1 MFLQKKIKMD
11 NRIQSRNEELA
22 NGISHILGVFFC
34 LVAMPFLIVIT
45 YKQHNLVTV
54 LAVLTFGIGM
64 LLVYSF
70 SSLYHLAQKEKTKQ
84 LLKIADHISIYY
96 LIAGT
101 YSPLMVI
108 YLNKET
114 ALVFLG
120 IMWSIVLLGTF
131 FKIFYVDRF
140 KFLSVLFYLLMG
152 WMIVFVIKPLWG
164 VIPLSIFLWILAG
177 GLSYTVGVY
186 FYVKGHKNYF
196 HTVWHFFVLFGT
208 IFHYV
213 AILESL

>member
-1 MFLQKKIKMD
+1 MKG
-11 NRIQSRNEELA
+11 RIQTPNEELA
-22 NGISHILGVFFC
+22 NGISHILGILFC
-34 LVAMPFLIVIT
+34 LTAMPFLIA
-45 YKQHNLVTV
+45 KASEQHNLITESSVII
-54 LAVLTFGIGM
+54 FGIGM

-70 SSLYHLAQKEKTKQ
+70 SSLYHLTQREKTKE
-84 LLKIADHISIYY
+84 LFKIADHISIYY

-108 YLNKET
+108 YLKKET

-120 IMWSIVLLGTF
+120 IMWLIVLLGTF
-131 FKIFYVDRF
+131 FKIFYVNRF
-140 KFLSVLFYLLMG
+140 KIVAVVFYLLMG

-164 VIPLSIFLWILAG
+164 VIPLSVFLWILAG

-186 FYVKGHKNYF
+186 FYIRGDRNYF
-196 HTVWHFFVLFGT
+196 HTIWHFFVLLGT
-208 IFHYV
+208 VFHYV

>member
-1 MFLQKKIKMD
+1 MEV
-11 NRIQSRNEELA
+11 RIQTRNEELA
-22 NGISHILGVFFC
+22 NGFSHILGVLFC
-34 LVAMPFLIVIT
+34 LIGMPFLIA
-45 YKQHNLVTV
+45 KASAQHNLITELSVII
-54 LAVLTFGIGM
+54 FGIGM

-84 LLKIADHISIYY
+84 LFKIADHISIYY

-108 YLNKET
+108 YLKKET

-120 IMWSIVLLGTF
+120 IMWAIVLLGTF
-131 FKIFYVDRF
+131 FKIFYVDRLR
-140 KFLSVLFYLLMG
+140 FLSVLFYLLMG

-164 VIPLSIFLWILAG
+164 VIPLAVFLWILSG

-186 FYVKGHKNYF
+186 FYVKGDRNYF
-196 HTVWHFFVLFGT
+196 HTIWHFFVLVGT

-213 AILESL
+213 AVWKSL

>member
-1 MFLQKKIKMD
+1 MKG
-11 NRIQSRNEELA
+11 RIQTRNEELA
-22 NGISHILGVFFC
+22 NGISHILGIIFC
-34 LVAMPFLIVIT
+34 LIGMPFLIA
-45 YKQHNLVTV
+45 KAREHNLIMESSVII
-54 LAVLTFGIGM
+54 FGIGM

-84 LLKIADHISIYY
+84 LFKIADHISIYY

-108 YLNKET
+108 YLKKET

-120 IMWSIVLLGTF
+120 IMWSIVLLGSF

-140 KFLSVLFYLLMG
+140 KFISVALYLLMG

-164 VIPLSIFLWILAG
+164 VMPFSVFLWILAG

-186 FYVKGHKNYF
+186 FYVKGHKSYF
-196 HTVWHFFVLFGT
+196 HTVWHFFVLLGT

>member
-1 MFLQKKIKMD
+1 MEDRNQT
-11 NRIQSRNEELA
+11 RNEELA

-34 LVAMPFLIVIT
+34 LIAMPFLIIMAC
-45 YKQHNLVTV
+45 KQYDLIKIWSVFV
-54 LAVLTFGIGM
+54 FGIGM

-70 SSLYHLAQKEKTKQ
+70 STLYHLVQKVKTKR
-84 LLKIADHISIYY
+84 LLNIADHISIYF

-108 YLNKET
+108 YLNKEN

-131 FKIFYVDRF
+131 FKIFFIGRF
-140 KFLSVLFYLLMG
+140 KFISVVLYILMG

-164 VIPLSIFLWILAG
+164 VMPLSVFLWILAG
-177 GLSYTVGVY
+177 GVSYTIGVY
-186 FYVKGHKNYF
+186 FFVKGNKKYY
-196 HTVWHFFVLFGT
+196 HTIWHFWVLFGT

-213 AILESL
+213 SIFISL

>member
-1 MFLQKKIKMD
+1 MKG
-11 NRIQSRNEELA
+11 RIQTRNEELA
-22 NGISHILGVFFC
+22 NGISHIMGVLFC
-34 LVAMPFLIVIT
+34 LIGMPFLIA
-45 YKQHNLVTV
+45 KASERHNLITESSVII
-54 LAVLTFGIGM
+54 FGIGM

-84 LLKIADHISIYY
+84 LFKIADHISIYY

-108 YLNKET
+108 YLKKET

-120 IMWSIVLLGTF
+120 IMWLIVLVGTF
-131 FKIFYVDRF
+131 LKIFYVNRF
-140 KFLSVLFYLLMG
+140 KIVSVVFYLLMG
-152 WMIVFVIKPLWG
+152 WMIVFVIKPLLG
-164 VIPLSIFLWILAG
+164 VIPLSVFLWILAG

-186 FYVKGHKNYF
+186 FYIRGDRNYF
-196 HTVWHFFVLFGT
+196 HTIWHFFVLLGT
-208 IFHYV
+208 VFHYL

>member
-1 MFLQKKIKMD
+1 MEV
-11 NRIQSRNEELA
+11 RIQTRNEELA
-22 NGISHILGVFFC
+22 NGFSHILGVLFC
-34 LVAMPFLIVIT
+34 LIGMPFLIA
-45 YKQHNLVTV
+45 KASAQHNLITELSVII
-54 LAVLTFGIGM
+54 FGIGM

-84 LLKIADHISIYY
+84 LFKIADHISIYY

-108 YLNKET
+108 YLKKET

-120 IMWSIVLLGTF
+120 IMWLIVLLGTF
-131 FKIFYVDRF
+131 FKVFYVDRLR
-140 KFLSVLFYLLMG
+140 FLSVLFYLLMG

-164 VIPLSIFLWILAG
+164 VMPFSVFLWILSG

-186 FYVKGHKNYF
+186 FYVKGDRNYF
-196 HTVWHFFVLFGT
+196 HTIWHFFVLVGT

-213 AILESL
+213 AVWESL